1 MLNLVFHG
9 TVQDIHKKL
18 TKGEQLLQ
26 VEDSYFKRGFF
37 ISPDVTRQKTRHGD
51 SEIFAIK
58 DVNGEVTFYGIETS
72 SELFTVDTDVR
83 TSGLGLR
90 INEIFKNVQ
99 KEEQKKEEEIK
110 EDPIEKF
117 KREYPELSRIIEAG
131 IEARQNFEY
140 SLESEQE
147 AIDWRNEMNI
157 RNIQSAIEQENS
169 MVLDFPYKVSSLGG
183 HITTMTLKEYITKTI
198 GFDSIEIEFRNGLV
212 IKNSGSEYKL
222 NDDLTITKLGAPAT
236 SSKYDQKLTNGKT
249 VKDMVLSMLIDD
261 QIRQFLLEDTSE
273 EAIGELH
280 RGLKNLF
287 KTTTSEDELSRILCN
302 LGSGDTNEDSAWN
315 ALVVFL
321 GIQEDGVYKELND
334 ILINC

>member
-18 TKGEQLLQ
+18 TKGEQILQ
-26 VEDSYFKRGFF
+26 VEDSYFKYGFF
-37 ISPDVTRQKTRHGD
+37 ISPDVSRKKSRHGD

-58 DVNGEVTFYGIETS
+58 DVNGEVTFYPIETS
-72 SELFTVDTDVR
+72 TELFTVDTDVR
-83 TSGLGLR
+83 TAGLGLR

-99 KEEQKKEEEIK
+99 EEEKKVEEEIK

-117 KREYPELSRIIEAG
+117 KREYPELSAIIEAG
-131 IEARQNFEY
+131 IDARQDFEY
-140 SLESEQE
+140 SLDSEQE
-147 AIDWRNEMNI
+147 AVDWRNESNI
-157 RNIQSAIEQENS
+157 RNIQSAIDSENNA
-169 MVLDFPYKVSSLGG
+169 VLDFPYKVTSMGG
-183 HITTMTLKEYITKTI
+183 HITTMTLRDYVTKKI
-198 GFDSIEIEFRNGLV
+198 GSDSIDIEFRDGLI
-212 IKNSGSEYKL
+212 IKSNSTEYKV
-222 NDDLTITKLGAPAT
+222 NDDFTITKLGAPAS

-261 QIRQFLLEDTSE
+261 QVRQSLLEDTSE

-321 GIQEDGVYKELND
+321 GMHEDGVYKELND